1 MSKHPEMRSSPLILV
16 VDDSKLIQLK
26 LRDVLERDGYS
37 VTEAGDGVQAL
48 DAYERLRPDIVLMD
62 AIMPVMDGFTA
73 CARLQKLPGGDRTP
87 VLMVTSLDD
96 DKSVNLAFEAGAT
109 DFITKPIHWA
119 VLRHRVHRL
128 LRARKAEE
136 ILKKRLAYEKMVS
149 DISFL
154 SLQIED
160 KSLFLKECLDIM
172 GKNVDVSRIFI
183 YEYDPEA
190 ETAGNIFEW
199 LAPGIIP
206 RKDSLQD
213 IPLNYVSWWI
223 NKIKDE
229 RLINCQDIEDISD
242 ERGKEILRSLGVK
255 SMLGVSLDIEN
266 HPCYIGLDEC
276 RFNRSWPD
284 EDIDVLRVIAQMI
297 GGALGRKQVE
307 NSLRKANVQ
316 IEQLLASI
324 SSVFI
329 GVNWD
334 NRIIQWNAAAERTFG
349 IPAVIAE
356 GKPFYECGIC
366 WDWNIIV
373 KNIEEAKEKITAK
386 RLDDLRY
393 TRPDGKEGLL
403 GITLNPV
410 AGEDNKPP
418 GYVLLGTDI
427 TELKK
432 IEAQLVFSQKM
443 ESIGQLAAGIAH
455 EINTPMQ
462 YIGDNMV
469 FLKNSF
475 SQICEFFK
483 LVNDLIEAADK
494 GPVPPGLIETLKDI
508 HIKLDINYLE
518 GEIPEA
524 IEQTQKGIRRVTE
537 LVLAMKEFSHPGAK
551 EKMFSDINSAIEGTI
566 TISKNEW
573 KYVAD
578 LETDLDRNLPRVYCV
593 INELNQVI
601 LNMIVNAAQ
610 AIKEVLQPE
619 SLDKGKISITTR
631 KRGEYVQ
638 IFISDTGNGIP
649 ESIIHKIYDPF
660 FTTKDVGKGTG
671 QGLSI
676 AHDIIVNKHGGSINV
691 ESEMGKGTTF
701 TLILPI
707 KPKNINGE

>member
-1 MSKHPEMRSSPLILV
+1 MRGSPLILV
-16 VDDSKLIQLK
+16 VDDSKLIRLK
-26 LRDVLERDGYS
+26 LREVLEGDGYS

-48 DAYERLRPDIVLMD
+48 DAYERLQPDVVLMD

-73 CARLQKLPGGDRTP
+73 CARLQKLPGGVRTP
-87 VLMVTSLDD
+87 VLMVTTLDD
-96 DKSVNLAFEAGAT
+96 DNSVNLAFKAGAT
-109 DFITKPIHWA
+109 DYITKPIHWA

-128 LRARKAEE
+128 LSAREAEE

-160 KSLFLKECLDIM
+160 KSLFLKKCLEIM

-190 ETAGNIFEW
+190 ETVGNIFEW

-206 RKDSLQD
+206 RKESLQD

-223 NKIKDE
+223 NKIKDQ
-229 RLINCQDIEDISD
+229 RLINCQDIEDILD
-242 ERGKEILRSLGVK
+242 EQGKEILRSLGVK

-284 EDIDVLRVIAQMI
+284 EDIDILRVIAQMI

-334 NRIIQWNAAAERTFG
+334 NLIIQWNAAAERTFG
-349 IPAVIAE
+349 IPAAAAK
-356 GKPFYECGIC
+356 GMPFYECGIR
-366 WDWNIIV
+366 WDWDIII
-373 KNIEEAKEKITAK
+373 KNIEEAIEKIAAK
-386 RLDDLRY
+386 RLDELRY

-410 AGEDNKPP
+410 AGDDNKPP

-432 IEAQLVFSQKM
+432 IESQLVFSQKM

-469 FLKNSF
+469 FLMNSF
-475 SQICEFFK
+475 GDICEFFK
-483 LVNDLIEAADK
+483 LVNDLVASADK
-494 GPVPPGLIETLKDI
+494 GLAPPELIERLKDI

-578 LETDLDRNLPRVYCV
+578 LETVLDRNLPRVYCV
-593 INELNQVI
+593 INEINQVV

-610 AIKEVLQPE
+610 SIKEVLQPE
-619 SLDKGKISITTR
+619 SLYKGKIVITTR
-631 KRGEYVQ
+631 EEGEYVQ
-638 IFISDTGNGIP
+638 IIISDTGNGIP

-676 AHDIIVNKHGGSINV
+676 AHDIIVHKHGGSINV
-691 ESEMGKGTTF
+691 ESEIGKGTTF
-701 TLILPI
+701 TMSLPI
-707 KPKNINGE
+707 KPNNINGE